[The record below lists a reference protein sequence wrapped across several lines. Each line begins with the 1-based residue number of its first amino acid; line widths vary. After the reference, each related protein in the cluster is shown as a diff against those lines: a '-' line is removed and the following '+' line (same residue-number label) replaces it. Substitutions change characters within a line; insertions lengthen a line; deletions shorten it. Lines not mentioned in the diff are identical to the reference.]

1 MNVGQNFEI
10 FDFFN
15 VSSITLSF
23 IDKNLMT
30 QEFYF
35 ILAQ

>member
-1 MNVGQNFEI
+1 MRAEQNFEI
-10 FDFFN
+10 FDFFI
-15 VSSITLSF
+15 VFSTILTL

-30 QEFYF
+30 QVFYF

>member
-1 MNVGQNFEI
+1 MSARQNFEI
-10 FDFFN
+10 FDFFI
-15 VSSITLSF
+15 VFSIILTF

-30 QEFYF
+30 QVFYF